1 MLVVFWEAEEF
12 GGLEDVG
19 YVSVFLFM
27 AGKEQ

>member
-12 GGLEDVG
+12 GGLEDGV